1 MATVKQGDTV
11 KVRYK
16 GTLDDGTVFD
26 SSEGRDPLEFTVG
39 EHAVIAGFE
48 DAVEGMAVGTKAS
61 VSIAP
66 ENAYGEYT
74 SEMVATIERSQLPT
88 DLEPAP
94 GMVLQSDTPQG
105 PMKFMITV
113 VEGDKVTI
121 DGEPPTG
128 RQDTELRHRAGGG
141 ICLGSSASTS
151 ASPGYGA

>member
-1 MATVKQGDTV
+1 MAIAKLGNKV
-11 KVRYK
+11 KVHYK
-16 GTLDDGTVFD
+16 GTLEDGTVFD

-39 EHAVIAGFE
+39 EHAVISGFE

-66 ENAYGEYT
+66 EHAYGEYT

-121 DGEPPTG
+121 DGNHPLAGKTLNFEI
-128 RQDTELRHRAGGG
+128 ELVEV
-141 ICLGSSASTS
+141 SD
-151 ASPGYGA
+151 